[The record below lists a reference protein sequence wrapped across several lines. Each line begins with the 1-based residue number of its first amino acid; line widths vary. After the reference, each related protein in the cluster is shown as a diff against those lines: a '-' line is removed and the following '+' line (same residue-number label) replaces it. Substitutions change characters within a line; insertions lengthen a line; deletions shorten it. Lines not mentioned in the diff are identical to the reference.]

1 MHQGKVTLFRGDGTN
16 DAVAVAQANV
26 GVQIE
31 SSSEVTRATADMG
44 LLSNLEGV
52 VNLLDASKA
61 AFRRVIFN
69 FVWSAVYNVFAI
81 LFAGGAF
88 VKVRIPPAYA
98 GLGENVSV
106 LPVVVA
112 ALTMPK
118 VKSQPAVRA

>member
-1 MHQGKVTLFRGDGTN
+1 MFCGDGTH

-31 SSSEVTRATADMG
+31 SSSEVTRATVDVVF
-44 LLSNLEGV
+44 LSNLEGV
-52 VNLLDASKA
+52 VNLLDVSKA
-61 AFRRVIFN
+61 ASRRVIFN

-81 LFAGGAF
+81 LLAGGAF

-98 GLGENVSV
+98 GLSEIVSV

-118 VKSQPAVRA
+118 LKSQPAIRA